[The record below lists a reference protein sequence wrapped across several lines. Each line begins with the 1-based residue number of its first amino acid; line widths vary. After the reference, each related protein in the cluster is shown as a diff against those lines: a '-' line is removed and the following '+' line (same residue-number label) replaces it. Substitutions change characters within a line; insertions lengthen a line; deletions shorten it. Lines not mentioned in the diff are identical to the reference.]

1 MSPPARVP
9 RILILLPSR
18 HTRAHQSSLGL
29 VTAPRNVESRCAGG
43 ASRVQYVV
51 QRARCKLK
59 ISETYSSPI
68 LLIGPFVTSACCA
81 TQGNA
86 NPPSLQVVR
95 HLAITVRHLALTTH
109 ALRSTAPNGLATR
122 RPSPPNLTT
131 AHALEPADSPTHLW
145 PPVHRTPHSPGSR
158 LRGSKVSQRARW
170 STQQNH
176 LVRVVHFEVQRA
188 SPVLGSNVDA

>member
-29 VTAPRNVESRCAGG
+29 VAAPRNVESRCAGG
-43 ASRVQYVV
+43 ASRIQYVV

-95 HLAITVRHLALTTH
+95 HLAITVRHLALTH
-109 ALRSTAPNGLATR
+109 PDSRPPLDCATR
-122 RPSPPNLTT
+122 RPSPPTLTT
-131 AHALEPADSPTHLW
+131 AHALEPADSPTHLS
-145 PPVHRTPHSPGSR
+145 PPVLRTPHSPGSR
-158 LRGSKVSQRARW
+158 LRARTRW
-170 STQQNH
+170 STQRLQ
-176 LVRVVHFEVQRA
+176 
-188 SPVLGSNVDA
+188 

>member
-29 VTAPRNVESRCAGG
+29 VAAPRNVESRCAGG

-95 HLAITVRHLALTTH
+95 HLAITVRHLALMTH
-109 ALRSTAPNGLATR
+109 TLRSTAPNSLALATR
-122 RPSPPNLTT
+122 RPSPPTLTA
-131 AHALEPADSPTHLW
+131 AHALEPADSPTHLS
-145 PPVHRTPHSPGSR
+145 PPVCRTPHSPGSR
-158 LRGSKVSQRARW
+158 LRARAHW
-170 STQQNH
+170 STQRLQ
-176 LVRVVHFEVQRA
+176 
-188 SPVLGSNVDA
+188 